1 MEAKNT
7 IADIV
12 KSGIN
17 TFKEGY
23 VFSYMD
29 IEGPS
34 ENREAIIKALNRLTE
49 KGILHKLSKGKFYKP
64 FLTEYGKLGPDLNE
78 IVKDLLEHN
87 GEPIGYLTGFSIFNK
102 MHLTTQLS
110 STIHIGRS
118 TFKPTIKRGIYTIQ
132 FVLQKNIIT
141 KDNIQM
147 LQVLDCLKM
156 IKGIPDNSRD
166 NSMHIIGKLIRKY
179 KKTDRDML
187 IQLSMKYPS
196 STRALLG
203 VIFEEEKIM
212 SHLDKISESLNP
224 ISKYN
229 MTLREYGNLVKQ
241 NWQIK

>member
-12 KSGIN
+12 KSRIN
-17 TFKEGY
+17 AFKEGY

-34 ENREAIIKALNRLTE
+34 KNREAIIKTLNRLAE
-49 KGILHKLSKGKFYKP
+49 KGILHKLSKGKFFKP
-64 FLTEYGKLGPDLNE
+64 FLSEYGKLGPDLNE

-102 MHLTTQLS
+102 MQLTTQLS
-110 STIHIGRS
+110 STIHIGRN

-132 FVLQKNIIT
+132 FVLQNNLIT
-141 KDNIQM
+141 KENIEK

-156 IKGIPDNSRD
+156 IKGIPDATKD
-166 NSMHIIGKLIRKY
+166 NSLHVLGKIIRKY
-179 KKTDRDML
+179 KKPQRDIL

-203 VIFEEEKIM
+203 MIFEEEKIM
-212 SHLDKISESLNP
+212 GPLDKIRETLNP
-224 ISKYN
+224 ISKFKI
-229 MTLREYGNLVKQ
+229 TLRNYDKLVKQ

>member
-12 KSGIN
+12 KSRIN
-17 TFKEGY
+17 AFKEGY

-34 ENREAIIKALNRLTE
+34 KNREAIIKALNRLTE

-64 FLTEYGKLGPDLNE
+64 SLSEYGKLVPDLNE

-141 KDNIQM
+141 KENIEK

-156 IKGIPDNSRD
+156 IKGIPDTTKD
-166 NSMHIIGKLIRKY
+166 NSLHIIGKLIRKY

-212 SHLDKISESLNP
+212 SHLDKIRESLNP